1 MILDFYKNIYFFI
14 GVIYFSILLKNNKLV
29 SAEYEFYHLRKIV
42 KKNQNVID
50 VGANIGRYSFK
61 LSKLVGKNGLV
72 YAFEPMNKSF
82 LTFLALITFS
92 KVKNIL
98 PFNFALSNKSNFVFM
113 KELESSQKKNYIFG
127 TQTESKI
134 VNKKKNSI
142 VKYCIE
148 LDKIDIKKKI
158 SFIKIDCEGF
168 ELEVLQGSKRLI
180 KKNKPIILFEYNDNK
195 KVINYLKSLGYNE
208 ILKKQKSRNKLFAHK
223 KNYDFKKSI

>member
-1 MILDFYKNIYFFI
+1 MILDFYKKIYFFI

-29 SAEYEFYHLRKIV
+29 SAEYEFYHLQKIV

>member
-1 MILDFYKNIYFFI
+1 
-14 GVIYFSILLKNNKLV
+14 
-29 SAEYEFYHLRKIV
+29 
-42 KKNQNVID
+42 
-50 VGANIGRYSFK
+50 
-61 LSKLVGKNGLV
+61 
-72 YAFEPMNKSF
+72 MNKSF